1 MTGSVRSALQTN
13 GWIGRKMPR
22 REDARLLR
30 GRGLFVD
37 DLQAEGSLFLEVLR
51 SPYPAGEITLLDTGA
66 AVGMPGVVAIFTAK
80 DLVLCAQSAVNPL
93 LPNANLITMEPL
105 ADHRISAAGQAVAA
119 IIATSRDAARDAM
132 ELIVLEVDDAPAPQQ
147 AKTIAHWGKRL
158 PAFEHPVTA
167 AVDHALVAPFAMEP
181 RAAFAMPDG
190 DTLTVW
196 LSTQTPQRGRDDL
209 CAMLGLPREAVRV
222 IAPDVGGAFGGKAS
236 LMPEDLLTA
245 FAALKLQRPVK
256 WNASRS
262 DDFLAATQG
271 RGASSRAEMS
281 VDHTGHA
288 TGLRAEFTFPLG
300 HWMPYS
306 ALSPVRNAGRI
317 LPGPYDI
324 PFDVSA
330 TAEITEGPAVNIYRG
345 AGRPEAAMLMER
357 LMDKS
362 ARRLG
367 IDPMDIRRRNAMRN
381 LSHHPDTPCSGN
393 YLALLDRLEVET
405 GYHDLRAQQAARRE
419 NGAICGLGLA
429 LYVEPCGQGWE
440 TAHLTLREDGTFLA
454 ATGSSAQGQGRETA
468 MAQIVAQA
476 LNVDPSQIAVV
487 AGDTADVPDGIGAL
501 ASRSTAIGGSA
512 MWRAASALLGR
523 AIDVAAPLLGCAASA
538 VTVTQTGLCGGGSAL
553 SWAALAK
560 HLGPDRLCVDIRHT
574 ADAEAWA
581 SGAILAEIAIDADT
595 GALTIERITWVD
607 DAGTVI
613 NPLLVQGQLLG
624 GAAQGIGAATME
636 RMVYADGQLQTGSLM
651 DYALPRATDM
661 PPIHLFSQPTP
672 SPANP
677 LGVKG
682 VGEAGCIGIPAAI
695 LNAVMDA
702 LPADTPDLSLPL
714 SSENLWRALTGKP
727 L

>member
-1 MTGSVRSALQTN
+1 
-13 GWIGRKMPR
+13 
-22 REDARLLR
+22 
-30 GRGLFVD
+30 
-37 DLQAEGSLFLEVLR
+37 
-51 SPYPAGEITLLDTGA
+51 
-66 AVGMPGVVAIFTAK
+66 
-80 DLVLCAQSAVNPL
+80 
-93 LPNANLITMEPL
+93 
-105 ADHRISAAGQAVAA
+105 
-119 IIATSRDAARDAM
+119 
-132 ELIVLEVDDAPAPQQ
+132 
-147 AKTIAHWGKRL
+147 
-158 PAFEHPVTA
+158 
-167 AVDHALVAPFAMEP
+167 
-181 RAAFAMPDG
+181 
-190 DTLTVW
+190 
-196 LSTQTPQRGRDDL
+196 
-209 CAMLGLPREAVRV
+209 
-222 IAPDVGGAFGGKAS
+222 
-236 LMPEDLLTA
+236 
-245 FAALKLQRPVK
+245 
-256 WNASRS
+256 
-262 DDFLAATQG
+262 
-271 RGASSRAEMS
+271 
-281 VDHTGHA
+281 
-288 TGLRAEFTFPLG
+288 
-300 HWMPYS
+300 
-306 ALSPVRNAGRI
+306 
-317 LPGPYDI
+317 
-324 PFDVSA
+324 
-330 TAEITEGPAVNIYRG
+330 
-345 AGRPEAAMLMER
+345 MLMES

-595 GALTIERITWVD
+595 GALTIERITWID